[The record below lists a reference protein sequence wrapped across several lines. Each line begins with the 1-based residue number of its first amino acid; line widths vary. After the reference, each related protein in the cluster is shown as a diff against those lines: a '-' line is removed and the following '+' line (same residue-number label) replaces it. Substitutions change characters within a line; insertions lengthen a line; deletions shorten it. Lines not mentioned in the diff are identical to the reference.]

1 MDKFATARPLCFCH
15 PVGRHGLAGAE
26 VLAVGFVEIEPELV
40 AEHRVER
47 LAGRGVELVGV
58 RLAAHV
64 EQDLAAVDRIDEAV
78 GELGLV
84 VGAHEVG
91 GGDLDRVGHCVRLGG
106 FVNCAPDFDSV
117 PFVVNGASDL
127 MAEVFG
133 DFGEHA
139 RTAVGVASL
148 PRRAAVEVEAIFRR
162 LS

>member
-1 MDKFATARPLCFCH
+1 MS
-15 PVGRHGLAGAE
+15 
-26 VLAVGFVEIEPELV
+26 GFEK
-40 AEHRVER
+40 
-47 LAGRGVELVGV
+47 
-58 RLAAHV
+58 RLAAAGIELPDVPVPIARFKPWRMAGDLVYLAGQICEWNGEVRYVGKVGV
-64 EQDLAAVDRIDEAV
+64 EHDLAAGQDAARIC
-78 GELGLV
+78 GLNLI
-84 VGAHEVG
+84 AALRQACA
-91 GGDLDRVGHCVRLGG
+91 GDLDRVGHCVRLGG

-117 PFVVNGASDL
+117 PFVINGASDL